1 MDNLG
6 VFLVLFVHLG
16 MQSRGLT
23 HAFSR
28 LSASSHGVMA
38 QILG

>member
-1 MDNLG
+1 MGNLG
-6 VFLVLFVHLG
+6 VFLVLFVHVR

-23 HAFSR
+23 HAFTR
-28 LSASSHGVMA
+28 LPANSHGVMA